1 MRMTQ
6 GVKVASAV
14 CGMLLLIAPVGCV
27 RRTLT
32 VRTEP
37 DGARVFLNDQEVG
50 TSPVSVDFLW
60 YGDYDVIIRKQGYE
74 TLKTHHKIDPPWYQ
88 IPPMDFVAEIL
99 VPFEIHDEREVAFTL
114 QPAEEIDPEALLQ
127 DALELREQALYGHD

>member
-127 DALELREQALYGHD
+127 DALELRERALYGHD

>member
-60 YGDYDVIIRKQGYE
+60 YGDYDVIIRKDGYE

-88 IPPMDFVAEIL
+88 IPPIDFVAEIL

-127 DALELREQALYGHD
+127 DALELRERALYGHD